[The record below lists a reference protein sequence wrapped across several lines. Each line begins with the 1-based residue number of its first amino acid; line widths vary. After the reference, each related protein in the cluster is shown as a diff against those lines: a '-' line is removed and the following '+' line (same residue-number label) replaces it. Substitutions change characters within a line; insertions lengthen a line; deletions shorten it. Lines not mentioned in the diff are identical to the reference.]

1 MERRGDGGMDCRS
14 PEMRTLESD
23 RQRFGER
30 EAETNRDKKGNNW
43 DSEVTTVSKGKKK
56 G

>member
-1 MERRGDGGMDCRS
+1 MDCRS